1 MGTHDKH
8 RERLKAKF
16 ADTPEILE
24 DHELLEL
31 LLFYSIP
38 RKNTNEEAHKI
49 LERFGNIKNVF
60 DAGLPALV
68 QVDGIGEKSA
78 LFFRVISEVLRRY
91 EICRENDC
99 DDLLEEN
106 TSLRKYLTDLF
117 VGTTNEALYLLLFT
131 ANNKLI
137 CCEKMSEGFSCGTA
151 LPVREILSS
160 VLANNAASAILAH
173 NHPGGK
179 AIPSSQDINLTHRLR
194 TVLMNIEVRLKE
206 HYVVAGNQCMPIIAT
221 YKDKMFIHYDD

>member
-38 RKNTNEEAHKI
+38 RKNTNEEAHNLLK
-49 LERFGNIKNVF
+49 RFGNIKNVF
-60 DAGLPALV
+60 DAGLPALM

-91 EICRENDC
+91 EICRENDRE
-99 DDLLEEN
+99 DLLEEN
-106 TSLRKYLTDLF
+106 TSLKKYLMDLF
-117 VGTTNEALYLLLFT
+117 VGTDNEVLYLLLFT

-137 CCEKMSEGFSCGTA
+137 CCEKLSEGYSCGTA
-151 LPVREILSS
+151 LPIREIVGL

-179 AIPSSQDINLTHRLR
+179 AVPSSEDINLTHRLY
-194 TVLMNIEVRLKE
+194 TVLLNIGVKLKD
-206 HYVVAGNQCMPIIAT
+206 HYVVAGKHCMPIISK
-221 YKDKMFIHYDD
+221 YKDQMFIHYEE